1 MPKLKPNHVSP
12 TPEENA
18 RILAAIA
25 ADPETFELDEAWFAR
40 ARPAAEVVPHIVER
54 YLKFRASPEGRKYF
68 PDDGS
73 APPDAEPSTPA
84 AALEPEP
91 QPHHQPA
98 PIQR

>member
-1 MPKLKPNHVSP
+1 MPRLKPTHISP

-54 YLKFRASPEGRKYF
+54 YRKFRASPAGRKYF
-68 PDDGS
+68 PDDNDAN
-73 APPDAEPSTPA
+73 APTGEEPPIPA
-84 AALEPEP
+84 TAPLESEA
-91 QPHHQPA
+91 QP
-98 PIQR
+98 

>member
-68 PDDGS
+68 PDDSS
-73 APPDAEPSTPA
+73 APPDAETPIPVPS
-84 AALEPEP
+84 LESEP
-91 QPHHQPA
+91 QPQPT
-98 PIQR
+98 PVD

>member
-40 ARPAAEVVPHIVER
+40 ARPAAEVVPDIVER
-54 YLKFRASPEGRKYF
+54 YRKFRASPEGRKYF
-68 PDDGS
+68 PDDGNTPTD
-73 APPDAEPSTPA
+73 ADNPIPAQPPETEP
-84 AALEPEP
+84 
-91 QPHHQPA
+91 
-98 PIQR
+98 

>member
-25 ADPETFELDEAWFAR
+25 ADPETCELDEAWFAR

-68 PDDGS
+68 PDDDNDGNAPDNGS
-73 APPDAEPSTPA
+73 SP
-84 AALEPEP
+84 L
-91 QPHHQPA
+91 PA
-98 PIQR
+98 PAPESEAQP